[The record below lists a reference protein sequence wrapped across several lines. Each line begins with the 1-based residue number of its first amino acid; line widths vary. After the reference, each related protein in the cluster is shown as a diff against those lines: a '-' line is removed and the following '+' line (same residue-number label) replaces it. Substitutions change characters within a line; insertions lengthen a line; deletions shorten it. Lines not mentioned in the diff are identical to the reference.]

1 MALAVAT
8 LWDGNAGFRCA
19 ILGWCQSAS
28 AFGRELSLARP
39 GGALRIDVCHVRVH
53 DRLQEFVEEHRVA
66 ARAVPSA
73 RGSKVAFTNTRF
85 HTPRPG
91 CGNALNRFARKAH
104 SSGLAAEAKSE
115 NIATASG

>member
-39 GGALRIDVCHVRVH
+39 GGAARFDLLLLLPPEVKWAVGARLEGCIDENALPRATARLRERAESLC
-53 DRLQEFVEEHRVA
+53 EEGALVG
-66 ARAVPSA
+66 A
-73 RGSKVAFTNTRF
+73 RGGGQK
-85 HTPRPG
+85 
-91 CGNALNRFARKAH
+91 
-104 SSGLAAEAKSE
+104 
-115 NIATASG
+115 

>member
-39 GGALRIDVCHVRVH
+39 GGALRVVGRRIVAWAVGARLEGCIDENALPRATA
-53 DRLQEFVEEHRVA
+53 RLRERAEPLGEEGALVG
-66 ARAVPSA
+66 A
-73 RGSKVAFTNTRF
+73 RGGGQK
-85 HTPRPG
+85 
-91 CGNALNRFARKAH
+91 
-104 SSGLAAEAKSE
+104 
-115 NIATASG
+115 

>member
-39 GGALRIDVCHVRVH
+39 GGA
-53 DRLQEFVEEHRVA
+53 
-66 ARAVPSA
+66 ARFDLLLLLPPEVNESSA
-73 RGSKVAFTNTRF
+73 RETVSTDCPQIIIR
-85 HTPRPG
+85 RPD
-91 CGNALNRFARKAH
+91 AH
-104 SSGLAAEAKSE
+104 LKGVHSAYTVGGA
-115 NIATASG
+115 

>member
-39 GGALRIDVCHVRVH
+39 GGA
-53 DRLQEFVEEHRVA
+53 
-66 ARAVPSA
+66 ARFDLLLLLPLT
-73 RGSKVAFTNTRF
+73 KTRF
-85 HTPRPG
+85 HAPRPG